1 MRDIRVWMS
10 RQPTH
15 DSEMALLLDISVA
28 DWKRIMIGHAD
39 LSYDQCLRMIAYYG
53 ADALDLVN
61 MIRRERKACVE
72 ATLLDPP
79 HEEWR

>member
-10 RQPTH
+10 WQPT
-15 DSEMALLLDISVA
+15 DDAEMALLLDCTIA
-28 DWKRIMIGHAD
+28 QWKRIMLGHAD
-39 LSYDQCLRMIAYYG
+39 LSYDSCLRMIAYYG